1 MEDPNRRLD
10 NPAIMT
16 VRQNLVE
23 HNSKLTKL
31 EEFYSLD
38 DDKIDE
44 NMKEK
49 IENLLKSGAES

>member
-1 MEDPNRRLD
+1 M
-10 NPAIMT
+10 
-16 VRQNLVE
+16 VE
-23 HNSKLTKL
+23 KNSKLTKL

-49 IENLLKSGAES
+49 IENLLKSGTES